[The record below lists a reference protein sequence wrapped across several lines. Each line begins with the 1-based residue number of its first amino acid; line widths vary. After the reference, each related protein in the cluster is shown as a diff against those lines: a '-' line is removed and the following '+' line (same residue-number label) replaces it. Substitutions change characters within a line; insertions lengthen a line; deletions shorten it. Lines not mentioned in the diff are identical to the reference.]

1 LFIVKGLLNSFRLF
15 RFYPQLIHNVT
26 QGVDLSQISPGEGG
40 KTAIDFWSLA
50 VNNPWKTQFLQVND
64 ANNSLLGLRLFG
76 GDPSSAWGD
85 AWLLTSPVLA
95 AVKQFDGPQ
104 SPGEGE
110 ISQKKIAGR

>member
-1 LFIVKGLLNSFRLF
+1 MF
-15 RFYPQLIHNVT
+15 
-26 QGVDLSQISPGEGG
+26 GE
-40 KTAIDFWSLA
+40 
-50 VNNPWKTQFLQVND
+50 
-64 ANNSLLGLRLFG
+64 
-76 GDPSSAWGD
+76 DPSSAWGD